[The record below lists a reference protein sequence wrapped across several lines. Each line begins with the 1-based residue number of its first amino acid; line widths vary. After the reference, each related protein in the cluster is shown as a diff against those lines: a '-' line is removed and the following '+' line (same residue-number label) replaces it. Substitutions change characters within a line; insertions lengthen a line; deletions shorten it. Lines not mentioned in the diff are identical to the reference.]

1 MNLLRFA
8 HVAKRTNLGLYFKT
22 SAFEW
27 WKMAGKGG
35 EGRSGLARYCDFQG
49 IGREGMVDADGGRF
63 SSFRCEGRDMVEL

>member
-1 MNLLRFA
+1 
-8 HVAKRTNLGLYFKT
+8 
-22 SAFEW
+22 
-27 WKMAGKGG
+27 MAGKGG